1 MKKVSAKDRAGNNGR
16 NWSESVDLRS
26 GNPWGGKK
34 TDTVF
39 GRTSKKPEED
49 DRPKRTPTDRNTGSS
64 LAKKLAGKVIG

>member
-1 MKKVSAKDRAGNNGR
+1 MKKVTSKDRAGNNGR

-49 DRPKRTPTDRNTGSS
+49 DRSARTPKDRNTGSS
-64 LAKKLAGKVIG
+64 LARKLSGKVIG